1 MASERIH
8 IVPHDDGWGVKYEGK
23 SSAESTHATQ
33 KEAIEAGRALAQK
46 HDADL
51 VVHRQD
57 GTFRN
62 VYSYEDT
69 EMSTREPNGKHAD
82 GHARDGNGRHA
93 GQRLE
98 ADDVMSVGSR
108 ISWGA
113 VLAGAAVALTLM
125 VTLYTLGAAAG
136 MTTNQKLSDRTLF
149 VGAMIWYTFS
159 TLIALFVGGVVVSRC
174 TAGED
179 KTEAMM
185 YGFVLWGVTFVGVA
199 LLGAGGINVG
209 SSALVLR
216 QETRLNATTPDAAA
230 KLDQKTAEVKSGVA
244 NGAPEINPTALA
256 WWTFAGI
263 LLSLGAAV
271 GGSLAGA
278 GPTLVLRQIRL
289 RRTMPLAR
297 TGELQPH

>member
-1 MASERIH
+1 MAAERIH

-23 SSAESTHATQ
+23 SSAESLHPTQ
-33 KEAIEAGRALAQK
+33 KEAIEAGRTLAQK

-62 VYSYEDT
+62 VYSYEGA
-69 EMSTREPNGKHAD
+69 EMSTREPNGKHAE
-82 GHARDGNGRHA
+82 GHAHDGDGKHT

-98 ADDVMSVGSR
+98 ADDVVSVGSR

-113 VLAGAAVALTLM
+113 VLAGAAVALSLM
-125 VTLYTLGAAAG
+125 VALYTLGAAAG
-136 MTTNQKLSDRTLF
+136 MTTHQKMSDRTLF

-159 TLIALFVGGVVVSRC
+159 TLVSLFVGGVVVSRC

-179 KTEAMM
+179 KTEAMT

-199 LLGAGGINVG
+199 VLAAGGINVG
-209 SSALVLR
+209 ASATVLR
-216 QETRLNATTPDAAA
+216 QESQLPGNLATQGQ
-230 KLDQKTAEVKSGVA
+230 QKGAEVKAGI
-244 NGAPEINPTALA
+244 NDGAPAVSPTAVA
-256 WWTFAGI
+256 WWSFAGI
-263 LLSLGAAV
+263 ILSMACAV

-278 GPTLVLRQIRL
+278 GPTLVLRQIRF
-289 RRTMPLAR
+289 RRAALPAAR
-297 TGELQPH
+297 SSALQPH